1 MAWFVRRAKRVS
13 DPLAEKVR
21 ARIRGDDGTQEH
33 DDAPDPSCFSG
44 LVHAFLDTYDAGPEE
59 NSFSGDDDDDEDS
72 GEDESCVAH
81 VAGMVSELVNSSDG
95 LRRRVISDVCD
106 AAKVFDGMPP
116 ALYRRAVV
124 GRLREW
130 GYNAAVC
137 TTRWESAGGLTAG
150 SYEYVD
156 VVVGEKVRYIVD
168 LDFKAEFEIARAT
181 VEYEKVVTEL
191 PKVMVAEPEELRRVV
206 RVVADAARRSMK
218 RNRLYVPPWRKGRY
232 FVAKWTGPYNRTV
245 NAGGMTAAAAAVG
258 VEDGVEIK
266 CRAVGFGAG
275 VVIPATARTR

>member
-21 ARIRGDDGTQEH
+21 ARIRGDEGNQHH
-33 DDAPDPSCFSG
+33 DAAPDPSCFSG

-59 NSFSGDDDDDEDS
+59 NSFSGDDDDS

-81 VAGMVSELVNSSDG
+81 VAGMVAELVNSSDG

-130 GYNAAVC
+130 GYNAGVC
-137 TTRWESAGGLTAG
+137 TTRWESSGGLTAG

-156 VVVGEKVRYIVD
+156 VVVGEKVRYLVD

-181 VEYEKVVTEL
+181 VEYEKVVREL

-206 RVVADAARRSMK
+206 RVVAEAARRSMK
-218 RNRLYVPPWRKGRY
+218 RNGLHVPPWRKGRY
-232 FVAKWTGPYNRTV
+232 FVAKWTGPYIRTV
-245 NAGGMTAAAAAVG
+245 NAGGRAAAAVG
-258 VEDGVEIK
+258 GGVEIK